1 MPIAEAHVR
10 AGRPSRYLV
19 QLCRHADHM
28 GRMRHRPPSGATGGR
43 QPPVVRHVDFSENR
57 GVIDFAKG
65 KCTLQASADT
75 LTIRVEAAD
84 EDSLRRLQD
93 GIAGR
98 LERIGRRDQLAVI
111 WQRPQASTALPAEQA
126 AATPPAPHTRIG
138 KHWRLGRLGT
148 TALVVAGAL
157 VVAAH
162 LGLGGTA
169 LAVSAWTGWAT
180 NIVLALILLK
190 LLSIAGHV
198 LLGGLV
204 VRHSKI
210 AHSRWKLRHR
220 PPEPT
225 SPTEHGERS

>member
-10 AGRPSRYLV
+10 AGRPSRYLA

-28 GRMRHRPPSGATGGR
+28 GRMRHQPPSRVTSGR

-65 KCTLQASADT
+65 KCTLQASADI

-98 LERIGRRDQLAVI
+98 LEKIGRRDQLAVT
-111 WQRPQASTALPAEQA
+111 WQRPDASTGRRGEQA
-126 AATPPAPHTRIG
+126 PGAPPAPPSGSR
-138 KHWRLGRLGT
+138 KRWRLGLGT
-148 TALVVAGAL
+148 IALVVAGVL
-157 VVAAH
+157 VVAVH
-162 LGLGGTA
+162 LGLGGAA
-169 LAVSAWTGWAT
+169 LAHSAWTGWAT

-210 AHSRWKLRHR
+210 AHSHWKLRHR
-220 PPEPT
+220 RPEPT
-225 SPTEHGERS
+225 PPADHGEPS